1 MRKILNYAEIGIVIG
16 LFLGLAL
23 LGIAWYFS
31 NTADAN
37 FCLFTIGEKDVCVR
51 YISLYPFVL
60 ALLGLLIGFI
70 IDKIKDREEK
80 VELASRVRVSIR

>member
-1 MRKILNYAEIGIVIG
+1 MRKILSYAEIGIVVG

-37 FCLFTIGEKDVCVR
+37 FCLLKIGEENVCVR

-60 ALLGLLIGFI
+60 ALLGLLIGLI
-70 IDKIKDREEK
+70 IDKIEDREEK
-80 VELASRVRVSIR
+80 VEIVSNVEVSVE

>member
-1 MRKILNYAEIGIVIG
+1 MRKLLSYAEIGIVVG

-31 NTADAN
+31 KTADAN
-37 FCLFTIGEKDVCVR
+37 FCPFKIGGRDVCVR

-60 ALLGLLIGFI
+60 AVLGLLIGYI
-70 IDKIKDREEK
+70 IDKIKEREGEIGI
-80 VELASRVRVSIR
+80 ESRVRVSVK